1 MSVYNRK
8 FFVYIIMEMLL
19 INRVS
24 FLCAADDGLTVEK
37 EVNELGPGEAVYIPC
52 DVRKEDQIKVTVKYH
67 SLCY

>member
-1 MSVYNRK
+1 
-8 FFVYIIMEMLL
+8 MEMLL